1 MDSMLVQICMAVFGL
16 STVGLH
22 LARKNVNEVLLY
34 ALQSLAIVAMLSV
47 SIWEHRSVPL
57 LVVAAVMLV
66 VKVIMAPI
74 FFMRL
79 INRHKLKFSASTY
92 ANAPEILFGIAL
104 VLLLA
109 SSSVFA
115 PLTNIS
121 PDHHAY
127 LVVSLTAL
135 FTSILLMVNRK
146 GALSQ
151 AVGVLSIENSIV
163 AFAIFA
169 GLEQSAMFEL
179 GILFDVFVWIVIA
192 IVFVSMLYR
201 HFGSLDVT
209 KMKHLK
215 G

>member
-1 MDSMLVQICMAVFGL
+1 MSMFLQICMAVFGL
-16 STVGLH
+16 ATVGLH
-22 LARKNVNEVLLY
+22 LARKNVNEALLY
-34 ALQSLAIVAMLSV
+34 ALQSLAIVAMLGVSV
-47 SIWEHRSVPL
+47 WQHNSVGL
-57 LVVAAVMLV
+57 LVVASVMLV
-66 VKVIMAPI
+66 VKVVLAPI
-74 FFMRL
+74 FFVRL

-92 ANAPEILFGIAL
+92 ANFPEIIFAIAL
-104 VLLLA
+104 VLLLV
-109 SSSVFA
+109 SSSVFK
-115 PLTNIS
+115 PLTTIVPGNHS
-121 PDHHAY
+121 Y
-127 LVVSLTAL
+127 LVLSLTAL

-163 AFAIFA
+163 AYAIFA
-169 GLEQSAMFEL
+169 GLEQSAVFEL
-179 GILFDVFVWIVIA
+179 GILFDVFVWIIIA

>member
-1 MDSMLVQICMAVFGL
+1 MAVLCL

-22 LARKNVNEVLLY
+22 LARKNVNEAILY
-34 ALQSLAIVAMLSV
+34 AFQSLAIVSMLGV
-47 SIWEHRSVPL
+47 SLWEHRSIPL
-57 LVVAAVMLV
+57 LIVAAVMLV
-66 VKVIMAPI
+66 VKVILAPA
-74 FFMRL
+74 FFVRL

-92 ANAPEILFGIAL
+92 ANAPEIMAGIAL
-104 VLLLA
+104 ILLLV
-109 SSSVFA
+109 SSDIFR
-115 PLTNIS
+115 PLTNIV
-121 PDHHAY
+121 PANHAY
-127 LVVSLTAL
+127 LVLSLSAL

-169 GLEQSAMFEL
+169 GLEHSAMFEL
-179 GILFDVFVWIVIA
+179 GILFDVFVWLIIA
-192 IVFVSMLYR
+192 IVFVSMMYR
-201 HFGSLDVT
+201 HFGSIDVT